1 MKIAVIIPFYN
12 ESATIIQTLES
23 LKLQTRTPDR
33 VLLIDSGSTDDTSI
47 KINKWISDN
56 NMEAYNIMHSG
67 RMSPS
72 SSVNLGIDDS
82 IEEIIAYIDCGL
94 IIPHNW
100 LSTSEDIINKNN
112 IDLVSTTIFT
122 KGVNNIDK
130 SFVAQTYG
138 YMNNTICLPG
148 SLIKRDV
155 FNKVGTFLDNA
166 RANYDI
172 DFINKL
178 KGQNLKRFVNKKIY
192 LEYIDTNYATSFKQ
206 ASKKVYSYSLGAW
219 NATGDKKPI
228 IYCSFLSIIV
238 ICALLNLYKELSI
251 IILLYI
257 FSRSIII
264 PFVKSNFNITTL
276 NPLNYF
282 NFFMSGIV
290 IDASRLFG
298 YVISI
303 FTRTN

>member
-56 NMEAYNIMHSG
+56 NMEAYNIMYSG

-72 SSVNLGIDDS
+72 SSINLGIDDS
-82 IEEIIAYIDCGL
+82 IEEIIAYVDCGL

-228 IYCSFLSIIV
+228 IYCSF
-238 ICALLNLYKELSI
+238 
-251 IILLYI
+251 
-257 FSRSIII
+257 F
-264 PFVKSNFNITTL
+264 
-276 NPLNYF
+276 
-282 NFFMSGIV
+282 
-290 IDASRLFG
+290 
-298 YVISI
+298 
-303 FTRTN
+303 

>member
-56 NMEAYNIMHSG
+56 NMEAYNIMYSG

>member
-56 NMEAYNIMHSG
+56 NMEAYNIMYSG

-72 SSVNLGIDDS
+72 SSINLGIDDS
-82 IEEIIAYIDCGL
+82 IEEIIAYVDCGL